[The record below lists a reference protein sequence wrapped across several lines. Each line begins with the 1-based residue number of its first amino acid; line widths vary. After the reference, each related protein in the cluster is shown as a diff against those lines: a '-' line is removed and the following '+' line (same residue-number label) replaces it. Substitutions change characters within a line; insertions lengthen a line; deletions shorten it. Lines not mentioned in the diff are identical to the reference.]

1 MFDSITILK
10 SATLFATEVTYSNVG
25 HVVYT
30 IALDMLSLNG
40 NSLHKK
46 NVMLVVGTQ
55 DRDNAVASRPTLV
68 KRLSDAFGKQYE
80 DYSFDVLTNDHKRK
94 LLIQTIVDLP
104 KKPDGKKHRSGIDI
118 TELMTSDNYARLTMS
133 EYGYDDNISK
143 LSDLLINID
152 KWSIEYVNH
161 SIALTYGDNL
171 NIFLSHRSSDR
182 FDVLTYASE
191 KYHTLLTYGRSNRER
206 FIKLL
211 LARLSKR
218 INERVTVGTIHT
230 PCLTN
235 PITVEDTEVCEVHF
249 EALPYLVTNT
259 RKNIKLKDVRL
270 KRTNTPHGL
279 DMLNVSGRTC
289 MGVLLDFDEP
299 LEALEILQSINQSM
313 EDIYILVKNGDG
325 YTIKPYHT
333 VN

>member
-1 MFDSITILK
+1 MFNSITVLK
-10 SATLFATEVTYSNVG
+10 SATLHAVEVTYSNVN
-25 HVVYT
+25 HTVYT
-30 IALDMLSLNG
+30 IALEMLSINECT
-40 NSLHKK
+40 LHKK
-46 NVMLVVGTQ
+46 NVMMVVGSL
-55 DRDNAVASRPTLV
+55 DRNDGVTSRPTLV
-68 KRLSDAFGKQYE
+68 KRLSGVFGEQYE
-80 DYSFDVLTNDHKRK
+80 DYSFDVLNNDHKRK
-94 LLIQTIVDLP
+94 LLVRALIDLP
-104 KKPDGKKHRSGIDI
+104 NKPDGKKRKGGLDI
-118 TELMTSDNYARLTMS
+118 TELMTSDTSARLTMS
-133 EYGYDDNISK
+133 EYGYDDNLSK

-161 SIALTYGDNL
+161 SITLTYGDEL
-171 NIFLSHRSSDR
+171 NIFLSYRSSDR

-191 KYHTLLTYGRSNRER
+191 KYHTLLTYSRSNRER
-206 FIKLL
+206 FIKML
-211 LARLSKR
+211 LARLGKR
-218 INERVTVGTIHT
+218 ISGRVNVGTIHT

-235 PITVEDTEVCEVHF
+235 PIAVEDTEECEVHF
-249 EALPYLVTNT
+249 ESLPYLVTNT

-333 VN
+333 VK